1 MRNHGRRQPEPRRAG
16 LTLIELLAVMF
27 ILAILV
33 ALVVG
38 VGRYVIDDANK
49 RKTQQTLT
57 VLKEAVQSYHDAA
70 SPKAYPD
77 GNGDDASAAQIFSA
91 LTSPEDSPRVQAAME
106 RIRRLPEDAMET
118 GGSANVFLDAWGR
131 KIRYDKDGGF
141 GGRPVFIS
149 AGSDGDFGTD
159 DDIRSD

>member
-57 VLKEAVQSYHDAA
+57 VLKEAAQSYHDAA
-70 SPKAYPD
+70 SPKTYPD
-77 GNGDDASAAQIFSA
+77 GNGNDASAAEIFSA
-91 LTSPEDSPRVQAAME
+91 LTIQEDSPRVQAAME
-106 RIRRLPEDAMET
+106 RIRRLPEDAI
-118 GGSANVFLDAWGR
+118 GDGVFLDAWGR

-149 AGSDGDFGTD
+149 AGSDDKFDTD